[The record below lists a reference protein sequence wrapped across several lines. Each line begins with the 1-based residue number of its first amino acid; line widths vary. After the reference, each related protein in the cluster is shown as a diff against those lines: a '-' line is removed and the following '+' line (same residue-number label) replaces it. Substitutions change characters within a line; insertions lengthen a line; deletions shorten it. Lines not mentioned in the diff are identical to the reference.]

1 MVKHIIMWKLKDCAG
16 GFSKDENAQRIKQR
30 LEELQH
36 RIQEIKYLE
45 AGININDLPHAFDIV
60 LYSEFQHRD
69 DLAMYQ
75 NHPAHLEFKE
85 FISGLRSDRR
95 VVDYE
100 V

>member
-1 MVKHIIMWKLKDCAG
+1 MVKHIIMWKLKDSAG
-16 GFSKDENAQRIKQR
+16 GFSKDENAQKIKWR
-30 LEELQH
+30 LEELLQ

-60 LYSEFQHRD
+60 LYSEFENRD
-69 DLAMYQ
+69 DLETYQ
-75 NHPAHLEFKE
+75 SHPAHQEFKE
-85 FISGLRSDRR
+85 FIGQLRLDRR